1 MQAGNED
8 AMTKITAIDKTGV
21 FYAYE
26 RELFSEIPDVDFT
39 VTDAESEQELIAA
52 LADANV
58 ILFTAA
64 KLTANVIKTL
74 DSCRLIIRY
83 GIGYDNVDTA
93 AARDKGIFVCNAP
106 NYGVVDVA
114 EHALMLMMATA
125 KRVIRMHDM
134 VRENR
139 WNLDGIG
146 SGSRLA
152 GKAVGFVG
160 FGKIAKALCERTNA
174 LGMKPLVYDP
184 YVTAEALASF
194 GATAMTLDELLGN
207 ADIVTLHLPLT
218 ESTHHMFHKD
228 LFQKMKPTAVLI
240 NTSRGAIVNEAD
252 LMDALEAGT
261 LAGVG
266 LDVFENET
274 GGLDPRFLS
283 VPNAVLTPHVAWNT
297 KEATLAIHEE
307 VTGNVLRFLRGE
319 RPESI
324 VNGL

>member
-1 MQAGNED
+1 
-8 AMTKITAIDKTGV
+8 MTKIIAIDKTGV

-26 RELFSEIPDVDFT
+26 TEFFAKIPDVEFT
-39 VTDAESEQELIAA
+39 VTNAESEAELIAA
-52 LADANV
+52 LSDANI

-74 DSCRLIIRY
+74 DHCRLIIRY
-83 GIGYDNVDTA
+83 GIGYDNVDTIA
-93 AARDKGIFVCNAP
+93 AKEKGIFVCNAP

-125 KRVIRMHDM
+125 KRVVRMHDM

-146 SGSRLA
+146 AGSRLA
-152 GKAVGFVG
+152 GKTVGFVG

-184 YVTAEALASF
+184 YVSAEALSTF
-194 GATAMTLDELLGN
+194 GATAATLDELLGS
-207 ADIVTLHLPLT
+207 ADIVTLHLPLM
-218 ESTHHMFHKD
+218 ESTKHMFNTA
-228 LFQKMKPTAVLI
+228 LFEKMKPSALLI
-240 NTSRGAIVNEAD
+240 NTSRGAIVKEAD
-252 LMDALEAGT
+252 LIDALEKGIIG
-261 LAGVG
+261 GVG

-274 GGLDPRFLS
+274 GGLDPRFLEI
-283 VPNAVLTPHVAWNT
+283 PNAVLTPHVAWNT

>member
-1 MQAGNED
+1 
-8 AMTKITAIDKTGV
+8 MTKITAIDKTGV

-26 RELFSEIPDVDFT
+26 TELFSRIPDVDFT
-39 VTDAESEQELIAA
+39 ITAADSEAELIAA
-52 LADANV
+52 LSDANV

-74 DSCRLIIRY
+74 DNCHLIIRY

-93 AARDKGIFVCNAP
+93 AAKEKGIFVCNAP

-125 KRVIRMHDM
+125 KRVVRMHDM

-139 WNLDGIG
+139 WSLDGIG
-146 SGSRLA
+146 AGQRLC
-152 GKAVGFVG
+152 GRTVGFVG
-160 FGKIAKALCERTNA
+160 FGKIARALCARTNA

-184 YVTAEALASF
+184 YVSSETLDAF
-194 GATAMTLDELLGN
+194 GATAATLDELLES

-218 ESTHHMFHKD
+218 ESTRHMFNME
-228 LFQKMKPTAVLI
+228 LFKKMKSSAVLI
-240 NTSRGAIVNEAD
+240 NTSRGAIVKESD
-252 LMDALEAGT
+252 LIDALEAGY

-274 GGLDPRFLS
+274 GGLDPRFLAQ
-283 VPNAVLTPHVAWNT
+283 PNAVLTPHVAWNT

-324 VNGL
+324 VSGL

>member
-1 MQAGNED
+1 
-8 AMTKITAIDKTGV
+8 MTKITAIDKTGV

-26 RELFSEIPDVDFT
+26 TELFSKIPDVEFT
-39 VTDAESEQELIAA
+39 ITNADNEASLIAA
-52 LADANV
+52 LADANI

-74 DSCRLIIRY
+74 DNCRLIIRY

-93 AARDKGIFVCNAP
+93 AAKEKGIFVCNAP

-125 KRVIRMHDM
+125 KRTVRMHDM

-139 WNLDGIG
+139 WSLDGIG
-146 SGSRLA
+146 AGQRLA
-152 GKAVGFVG
+152 GKTVGFVG
-160 FGKIAKALCERTNA
+160 FGKIARALCERTNA

-184 YVTAEALASF
+184 YVSSEALKAF
-194 GATAMTLDELLGN
+194 GATGVTLDDLLKS
-207 ADIVTLHLPLT
+207 ADIVTLHLPLM
-218 ESTHHMFHKD
+218 ESTKHMFNME
-228 LFQKMKPTAVLI
+228 LFKKMKRSAVLI
-240 NTSRGAIVNEAD
+240 NTSRGAIVKEAD
-252 LMDALEAGT
+252 LIDALEAGY

-266 LDVFENET
+266 LDVFENES

-283 VPNAVLTPHVAWNT
+283 LSNAVLTPHVAWNT
-297 KEATLAIHEE
+297 GEATLAIHQE
-307 VTGNVLRFLRGE
+307 VTENVLRFIRGE